1 MLSCLCGRGLRA
13 ALFAVFSVSFLS
25 CLLAASGH
33 AHAGPQVID
42 RAEVF
47 TTLAGETSPSTSEQ
61 VALPYQWDRLHPA
74 TDGQAVFRL
83 HVAVPDLTAPL
94 ALYIPRL
101 GNSFVIRVNGKD
113 LASFGTLP
121 PDPYDDS
128 VTEPQY
134 FVIPPQLLAAD
145 TRVEI
150 TVGTQAGR
158 LGGLSPVIVG
168 TEGEV
173 RPMYRRTHLWN
184 VEGSRFVVIVSAVL
198 GLLAMLLWWRQ
209 RDPAYL
215 YYGLGELLWSVQT
228 LRALLPH
235 SPLPWPWWGVIPLAS
250 FFCAP
255 FLLCRF
261 ALTVMGHGRER
272 LAQACGVFAL
282 VAPFVATFAIL
293 GHAPWMI
300 PAWQAVILVVSI
312 SMAVIV
318 VRGAVRSVVWEQR
331 ILGFAVAFIVAC
343 ATRDVLVLRLS
354 ARAYEMV
361 PWTRFAWV
369 AFGVSLA
376 WIIAERMR
384 EDRAAIARM
393 NMSLNDQ
400 LAARNA
406 ELTAAFERERRN
418 EKERGALE
426 ERQRLM
432 RDLHDGL
439 GSQLVGALRVAQ
451 QASSSR
457 EDITLQLREAVDQLK
472 ITVDAMQETDG
483 DIPSVLGAVRYRL
496 TPRLQAAG
504 IDLHWDVGRL
514 PPVPGWGVREAYQLQ
529 MLLFE
534 AFTNMVVHSGARNAS
549 LSARVMPDAAGGP
562 DAIEIGISDD
572 GRGFDV
578 QAASAGNGKG
588 LANMR
593 MRAQA
598 LRAGLEIRSAPGQ
611 TRIVITLWP

>member
-1 MLSCLCGRGLRA
+1 MR
-13 ALFAVFSVSFLS
+13 AVFLAVFRSFFALYLLTAS
-25 CLLAASGH
+25 HLALAA
-33 AHAGPQVID
+33 PLVID
-42 RAEVF
+42 RAEVL
-47 TTLAGETSPSTSEQ
+47 TTLGGQAVPSAPEQ
-61 VALPYQWDRLHPA
+61 VSLPYQWDRQHPA
-74 TDGQAVFRL
+74 TDGQAHFRL
-83 HVAVPDLTAPL
+83 RAAVQDLSSPL

-101 GNSFVIRVNGKD
+101 GNSFVIRVNGQD

-121 PDPYDDS
+121 PDPSDDS

-145 TRVEI
+145 TLIEI
-150 TVGTQAGR
+150 IVGTHAGR

-168 TEGEV
+168 PESDV

-228 LRALLPH
+228 MRALLPH

-250 FFCAP
+250 FFAAP

-261 ALTVMGHGRER
+261 ALTVMGHGHER
-272 LAQACGVFAL
+272 LARACGVLAL
-282 VAPFVATFAIL
+282 LAPFVAAFAIF
-293 GHAPWMI
+293 GHAPWAI

-318 VRGAVRSVVWEQR
+318 VRGAVRSLVWEQR
-331 ILGFAVAFIVAC
+331 ILGLAVAFIVAC

-384 EDRAAIARM
+384 EDRAAITRM
-393 NMSLNDQ
+393 NTSLNDQ
-400 LAARNA
+400 LAARNE
-406 ELTAAFERERRN
+406 ELTAAFERERNN
-418 EKERGALE
+418 EKARGALE

-451 QASSSR
+451 QSGSSR

-514 PPVPGWGVREAYQLQ
+514 PSVPGWGVREAYQLQ

-549 LSARVMPDAAGGP
+549 LSAHVFPGAAS
-562 DAIEIGISDD
+562 ALATIEIGISDD

-588 LANMR
+588 LSNMR

-598 LRAGLEIRSAPGQ
+598 LGAGLDIQSAPGQ
-611 TRIVITLWP
+611 TRIVVTLRP